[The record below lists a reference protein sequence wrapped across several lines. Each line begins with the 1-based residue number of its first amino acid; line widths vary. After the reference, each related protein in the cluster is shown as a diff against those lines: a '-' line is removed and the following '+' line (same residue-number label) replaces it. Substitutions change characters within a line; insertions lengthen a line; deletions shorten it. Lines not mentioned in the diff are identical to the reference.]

1 MMFATTPEGWLT
13 DKSGEVPGAWKNT
26 AATVQTLT
34 APGNVP
40 TDRFQ
45 YCPPAFRRDGVMYAR
60 VTKLH
65 DLLGVNGK
73 VGFDEA
79 TKTASFTANGH
90 TFSFPIN
97 GAMSMDG
104 KAVPS
109 ARSCF
114 LKPIW
119 MGYPALYVPLEPI
132 AAALNRTLAVN
143 EKERKVTFT
152 SGTRTVHSGKD

>member
-1 MMFATTPEGWLT
+1 
-13 DKSGEVPGAWKNT
+13 
-26 AATVQTLT
+26 
-34 APGNVP
+34 
-40 TDRFQ
+40 
-45 YCPPAFRRDGVMYAR
+45 MYAR

-79 TKTASFTANGH
+79 TKTASFTVNGH

-97 GAMSMDG
+97 GAMSVDG
-104 KAVPS
+104 KAVQS
-109 ARSCF
+109 ARSLF

-152 SGTRTVHSGKD
+152 SGTRTAHSGKD